1 MTQET
6 VIEVDAELSIPYE
19 KDQTGIGSIEVSE

>member
-6 VIEVDAELSIPYE
+6 VIEVDAELGITYE